1 MAGVMTMRSGNPAL
15 TADTFA
21 KYRAVP
27 GAEQMTLGG
36 TVNKTA
42 LSLAI
47 LLVAASY
54 VWNRGAD
61 DPSLGA
67 WIMVSVVAGLVVALV
82 TVFKQT
88 WAPYTTPVYAAL
100 EGVAL
105 GGISVVFEARYPGIV
120 SQAVFLT
127 FGTLGAL
134 LVAYRSG
141 VIRATENFK
150 LGVVAATGGI
160 ALLYLLSFVL
170 GFFGVNVP
178 LIHSS
183 GTFGILFSVFVV
195 VIAALNLVLDF
206 DFIEQGVE
214 RGAPKHM
221 EWYGAFGL
229 LVTLVWLYLEILHLL
244 AKLQSRALKGLHPIV
259 AISRA
264 AVHCYHRGM
273 ALDER
278 TLFTDRPETR
288 PGRYQCPKC
297 RRTGE
302 YSIRWVRRSKKD
314 RLPAGADEGDRVKFA
329 KLRDHLL
336 RLDDEVTCKAC
347 GRKFEIPSQHSLM
360 FVDQLAGLPN
370 EDELE
375 REINVAAGE
384 PEPAP
389 ESKPALPARFTRK
402 SSGWK

>member
-1 MAGVMTMRSGNPAL
+1 MAGAMTMRSGNPAL

-21 KYRAVP
+21 KYRAVH
-27 GAEQMTLGG
+27 GTASMTLGG

-42 LSLAI
+42 LSLLI

-54 VWNRGAD
+54 IWGRGAD

-67 WIMVSVVAGLVVALV
+67 WVMITVVAGFVVAMV
-82 TVFKQT
+82 TVFKPT
-88 WAPYTTPVYAAL
+88 LAPYTTPAYAAL
-100 EGVAL
+100 EGLAL

-134 LVAYRSG
+134 LMAYRSG
-141 VIRATENFK
+141 LVKATENFK

-170 GFFGVNVP
+170 GFFGVRVP

-183 GTFGILFSVFVV
+183 GTFGILFSAFVV

-244 AKLQSRALKGLHPIV
+244 AKLQSR
-259 AISRA
+259 R
-264 AVHCYHRGM
+264 
-273 ALDER
+273 
-278 TLFTDRPETR
+278 
-288 PGRYQCPKC
+288 
-297 RRTGE
+297 
-302 YSIRWVRRSKKD
+302 
-314 RLPAGADEGDRVKFA
+314 
-329 KLRDHLL
+329 
-336 RLDDEVTCKAC
+336 
-347 GRKFEIPSQHSLM
+347 
-360 FVDQLAGLPN
+360 
-370 EDELE
+370 
-375 REINVAAGE
+375 
-384 PEPAP
+384 
-389 ESKPALPARFTRK
+389 
-402 SSGWK
+402 